1 MSQMPGDLTALS
13 FVLWLTTAI
22 IKPTRSKIIES
33 HIWWTDLFFYGD
45 KHVPIFDYFDFLA
58 PMYETFIRP
67 KDPRELWEHAGLPV
81 SGALLDAGGGTGRVA
96 QFMSGKADLVVVVD
110 LSCKMLVEARQKD
123 GLHPV
128 CSPSEKLPFPDD
140 TFARIIMVDAL
151 HHVINQRATIDE
163 LWRTLQPGGRLV
175 IEEPDVRAFAVK
187 LVALAE
193 KLALMRSHFLSPP
206 RIAKLFH
213 FPDAHVRV
221 ETADFNA
228 WVVAEK
234 KIS

>member
-1 MSQMPGDLTALS
+1 M
-13 FVLWLTTAI
+13 
-22 IKPTRSKIIES
+22 
-33 HIWWTDLFFYGD
+33 
-45 KHVPIFDYFDFLA
+45 PIFDHFDFLA
-58 PMYETFIRP
+58 PLYETFIKP
-67 KDPRELWEHAGLPV
+67 KDPQELWEHANLPV
-81 SGALLDAGGGTGRVA
+81 SGAMLDAGGGTGRVA

-128 CSPSEKLPFPDD
+128 CSPSEKLPFPDE

-187 LVALAE
+187 MVAVAE
-193 KLALMRSHFLSPP
+193 KLALMRSHLLSPP
-206 RIAKLFH
+206 RIAKLFNY
-213 FPDAHVRV
+213 PNARVRI
-221 ETADFNA
+221 ETREYNA
-228 WVVAEK
+228 WVIVEK
-234 KIS
+234 ENSKATDSGDNE